1 MPGVTYDTGAL
12 IAAESNDRRVWA
24 LHAAFL
30 AEEVVPTVPAP
41 VLAEAWLGGSRQA
54 SLARF
59 LALCGI
65 APLTEQQAEAVGAL
79 ANRATTMTSST
90 SPSSKAP
97 LDPATPSSP
106 RTTPTSH
113 GSPTLPAP
121 DSRSNASEWSAA
133 SRSPDPRVFST
144 TRGSVLGVRR
154 ERPAP
159 PKFGARRTMT
169 DPASAVEVK
178 HKAAFT
184 GVRRSRTLVLGGSQ
198 KGGVCT
204 SG

>member
-97 LDPATPSSP
+97 LDDATRSSRPTTLTSP
-106 RTTPTSH
+106 R
-113 GSPTLPAP
+113 SPRRHAP
-121 DSRSNASEWSAA
+121 DSPSNESDP
-133 SRSPDPRVFST
+133 SR
-144 TRGSVLGVRR
+144 
-154 ERPAP
+154 
-159 PKFGARRTMT
+159 
-169 DPASAVEVK
+169 
-178 HKAAFT
+178 
-184 GVRRSRTLVLGGSQ
+184 
-198 KGGVCT
+198 
-204 SG
+204 